1 MITGTDAGEQV
12 ADIHLSWQVTWT
24 VQGGRMRPALDEAM
38 AINREGCGAAR
49 ARMMAL
55 DH

>member
-38 AINREGCGAAR
+38 AISREGYAAR

-55 DH
+55 FH